1 METINNLL
9 NQLKEFLNIHI
20 FSLGEQSVTLWTILY
35 FIILIFLLFFLTGRI
50 TKWFVTKVLSK
61 SKIEVGIRMSI
72 GTIIKYIIIVFGLVI
87 ILQTVGIN
95 LSSLTILAG
104 ALGVGIGFGL
114 QNITNN
120 FVSGIIILLERPIK
134 VGDKVE
140 IGEIDGDV
148 TEISMRATTIVTNDN
163 IAMIVPNSQFIS
175 STVINWSYTDKN
187 IRFRIPIGVSYNE
200 DPEKI
205 REILLDIVSN
215 FDGVL
220 KEPAPKVLINSFG
233 DSSIN
238 MELRVWTNKYT
249 HRRGFFRSEIYYAI
263 FKRFRKE
270 KIEIPFPQR
279 DLHIKSGSLNE
290 KKIN

>member
-1 METINNLL
+1 MEMINKILVDI
-9 NQLKEFLNIHI
+9 KEFLDIYI
-20 FSLGEQSVTLWTILY
+20 FSMGEQSITLWTILY
-35 FIILIFLLFFLTGRI
+35 FVILIFLLFFLTGRI
-50 TKWFVTKVLSK
+50 TKWIVTKVLAK
-61 SKIEVGIRMSI
+61 SKIDVGIRMSI
-72 GTIIKYIIIVFGLVI
+72 GTIIKYLIIVLGLII

-134 VGDKVE
+134 VGDKIEV
-140 IGEIDGDV
+140 GDIDGDV
-148 TEISMRATTIVTNDN
+148 TDISMRATTIVTNDN

-187 IRFRIPIGVSYNE
+187 IRFRIPVGVSYKE
-200 DPEKI
+200 DPEKV
-205 REILLDIVSN
+205 RDVLLDTVSKM
-215 FDGVL
+215 DGVL
-220 KEPAPKVLINSFG
+220 SEPAPKVLIHSFG

-238 MELRVWTNKYT
+238 LELRVWTNKYT

-263 FKRFRKE
+263 FKRFREE

-279 DLHIKSGSLNE
+279 DLHFKSGSLNE
-290 KKIN
+290 NKIS

>member
-1 METINNLL
+1 METLNNLL
-9 NQLKEFLNIHI
+9 NQIKEFLNIHI
-20 FSLGEQSVTLWTILY
+20 FSLGEQSITLWTILY
-35 FIILIFLLFFLTGRI
+35 FAILIFLLFFLTGKVIR
-50 TKWFVTKVLSK
+50 WFVTKVLAK
-61 SKIEVGIRMSI
+61 SNIDLGVRMSI
-72 GTIIKYIIIVFGLVI
+72 GTIIKYLIIVFGLII

-140 IGEIDGDV
+140 IGDIDGDV

-187 IRFRIPIGVSYNE
+187 IRFRIPIGISYNE
-200 DPEKI
+200 DPNKVRDI
-205 REILLDIVSN
+205 ILDLVTKV
-215 FDGVL
+215 DGVL
-220 KEPAPKVLINSFG
+220 QNPAPKVLITSFG

-238 MELRVWTNKYT
+238 MEVRVWTNKYT
-249 HRRGFFRSEIYYAI
+249 HRRGFFRSEIYYEI
-263 FKRFRKE
+263 FNRFKKE
-270 KIEIPFPQR
+270 NIEIPFPQR
-279 DLHIKSGSLNE
+279 DLHIRSGILNE

>member
-270 KIEIPFPQR
+270 NIEIPFPQR

>member
-9 NQLKEFLNIHI
+9 NQLKEFLNIHV

-50 TKWFVTKVLSK
+50 TKWFVTKVLAK

-72 GTIIKYIIIVFGLVI
+72 GTIIKYIIIVLGLII

-120 FVSGIIILLERPIK
+120 FVSGIIILIERPIK

-140 IGEIDGDV
+140 IGDIDGDV

-187 IRFRIPIGVSYNE
+187 IRFRIPIGVSYKE
-200 DPEKI
+200 DPE
-205 REILLDIVSN
+205 RVRDILLDIVSKI
-215 FDGVL
+215 DGVL
-220 KEPAPKVLINSFG
+220 LEPAPKVLINTFG

-263 FKRFRKE
+263 YKRFRKE
-270 KIEIPFPQR
+270 NIEIPFPQL
-279 DLHIKSGSLNE
+279 DLHIKSGSLIE
-290 KKIN
+290 KKTN